1 MFRFSSQ
8 CMTFFVIALCCSFL
22 SACSSTPGPLE
33 RHQISTTIIYADE
46 ETINLTARGRGYA
59 GPSKVNGFYDP
70 VRNEIWCPNNESFQA
85 LRTCGH
91 ELRHLVKGQFHF

>member
-1 MFRFSSQ
+1 MLSVFRKCS
-8 CMTFFVIALCCSFL
+8 TFLVIVFGCIFL
-22 SACSSTPGPLE
+22 LACSSTSGPME

-46 ETINLTARGRGYA
+46 ETINLAARGRGYL

-70 VRNEIWCPNNESFQA
+70 VRNEIWCPNNETSQA

-91 ELRHLVKGQFHF
+91 ELRHLVKGQFHY

>member
-1 MFRFSSQ
+1 MLSSSRSVL
-8 CMTFFVIALCCSFL
+8 TLLGVTLYCSFL
-22 SACSSTPGPLE
+22 TACSSPSGALE
-33 RHQISTTIIYADE
+33 RHQITTTIIYADE

-70 VRNEIWCPNNESFQA
+70 VRNEIWCPNNESVQA

-91 ELRHLVKGQFHF
+91 ELRHLVKGQFHY